1 VALLDRVLR
10 RGPRSAEVLVEDQR
24 MSIIE
29 HLEALR
35 RALII
40 IFVAWAATTVV
51 SFFLSAQVIS
61 YLVARAGIGNAIYL
75 HPAGG
80 VITDLQVAIYIG
92 LVLAAPV
99 VIQQIWWFVS
109 PGLHRHERRLILPL
123 IVATIIFFALGVAA
137 AVYALPL
144 YIRVLTGFA
153 PNHVTYLPDITEL
166 IGFILAMVIG
176 FGLVF
181 ELPVVLVVLGLLGII
196 KSRWLYKNR
205 PWWFIGLALVANFL
219 TPGVDPLTP
228 LIMFIPLY
236 VFYEG
241 SALFL
246 KISGR

>member
-10 RGPRSAEVLVEDQR
+10 RAPGSAAPVEEER

-35 RALII
+35 RALMISLG
-40 IFVAWAATTVV
+40 AWALTTVAAFFV
-51 SFFLSAQVIS
+51 SGQ
-61 YLVARAGIGNAIYL
+61 LVGLLVRRAGINQAVYL

-80 VITDLQVAIYIG
+80 VITTLLVAVYIG
-92 LVLAAPV
+92 FILAAPV

-109 PGLHRHERRLILPL
+109 PGLHRHERRVMLPL
-123 IVATIIFFALGVAA
+123 IVATIFFFALGVAA

-144 YIRVLTGFA
+144 YIRVLGALA
-153 PNHVTYLPDITEL
+153 PPHVTYLADISEL
-166 IGFILAMVIG
+166 IGFILTMVIG

-181 ELPVVLVVLGLLGII
+181 ELPVVLVVLGMLRII
-196 KSRWLYKNR
+196 SSRWLYKNR
-205 PWWFIGLALVANFL
+205 PWWFIGLALIANFL

-228 LIMFIPLY
+228 LIMFVPLY

-241 SALFL
+241 SALVL
-246 KISGR
+246 KLSGR